1 MGGAGFEAG
10 IASHGRS
17 CRYCGRRGCGDWR
30 RGSRRR
36 RRASDAD
43 RVGVADLDSSAGE
56 DEGSDGV
63 ALCGARRAAR
73 GRAAVR
79 GVSGGPVAGGRGARG
94 GEGGARR
101 GGGPALA
108 GGGAGTAGSGGAG
121 AVCLW
126 LDCPAEF
133 G

>member
-1 MGGAGFEAG
+1 MYLEEVDAAMGCAEVLERAPARCDPMAG
-10 IASHGRS
+10 
-17 CRYCGRRGCGDWR
+17 GCGH
-30 RGSRRR
+30 
-36 RRASDAD
+36 
-43 RVGVADLDSSAGE
+43 
-56 DEGSDGV
+56 
-63 ALCGARRAAR
+63 
-73 GRAAVR
+73 
-79 GVSGGPVAGGRGARG
+79 GARG

-133 G
+133 D